1 LPLVLNE
8 AQRKPSY
15 QLEVAFMVDAWIPYG
30 KTEVCARIPTRNF
43 LAYIEPKE
51 KEGVANPKAEIER
64 ALSQPIGTQRLSE
77 IAKEGNKVVI
87 VIDDATR
94 PTPSHIMIIPLL
106 DELNKAGVKDEDV
119 TVIFGCG
126 SHRPVTPQE
135 KEKLVGKEALE
146 RVRTI
151 SHDYMAEN
159 QVFLGETSQGTKV
172 NVNKTFADADVK
184 VLAGDVNLH
193 YYAGYGGGRKGV
205 LPAVSSAETI
215 QQNHAL
221 LVHPK
226 AATGVLEGNP
236 VHEDMMEAA
245 KIAKVDFTLNIVVN
259 TNKELVKAFA
269 GDLKQA
275 FIEGT
280 KLVDEMYKVPIEQ
293 KANIV
298 IVSAGGQPHDINLY
312 QASKAIQNALE
323 AVKRRGVIILAAE
336 CPEGHGNE
344 VFAEW
349 MEKFTDLKR
358 LEKEI
363 KKHFVVGGHKAYYIN
378 KALQKVTIILLS
390 VMPDCYAVNTF
401 KMRTA
406 SAMNDALRD
415 AFEVVGKNAKVYVM
429 PHGNETLPEYKTLDQ
444 NND

>member
-1 LPLVLNE
+1 
-8 AQRKPSY
+8 
-15 QLEVAFMVDAWIPYG
+15 MVDAWIPYG

-43 LAYIEPKE
+43 LGCIEPKE
-51 KEGVANPKAEIER
+51 KEGVADPKAEIER
-64 ALSQPIGTQRLSE
+64 ALSEPIGTQRLSE
-77 IAKEGNKVVI
+77 LVKEDDKVAI
-87 VIDDATR
+87 VVDDATR
-94 PTPSHIMIIPLL
+94 ATPSHIMIIPILE
-106 DELNKAGVKDEDV
+106 ELSKAGVKDEDV

-126 SHRPVTPQE
+126 SHRPVTIQE
-135 KEKLVGKEALE
+135 EEKLIGKDAQE

-151 SHDYMAEN
+151 SHDYMAED
-159 QVFLGETSQGTKV
+159 QVYLGETSNGTKV
-172 NVNKTFADADVK
+172 NVNKAFAEADVK
-184 VLAGDVNLH
+184 ILAGDINLH

-226 AATGVLEGNP
+226 ATTGVLEGNP

-245 KIAKVDFTLNIVVN
+245 RLAKVDFILNIVIN
-259 TNKELVKAFA
+259 SKKELVKAFA
-269 GDLKQA
+269 GDLEQA
-275 FIEGT
+275 FLEGT
-280 KLVDEMYKVPIEQ
+280 KLVDEMFKVPIDQ
-293 KANIV
+293 RANIV
-298 IVSAGGQPHDINLY
+298 VVSAGGQPHDINLY
-312 QASKAIQNALE
+312 QATKAIHNALG

-344 VFAEW
+344 AFADW

-363 KKHFVVGGHKAYYIN
+363 KKHFVLGGHKAYYIN
-378 KALQKVTIILLS
+378 KALQKATIILLS
-390 VMPDCYAVNTF
+390 VMPDYYAVNIF

-415 AFEVVGKNAKVYVM
+415 AFEVAGKNAKVYVM
-429 PHGNETLPEYKTLDQ
+429 PNGNDTLPEYKAVDQ
-444 NND
+444 NNNE

>member
-1 LPLVLNE
+1 
-8 AQRKPSY
+8 
-15 QLEVAFMVDAWIPYG
+15 MVDAWIPYG

-43 LAYIEPKE
+43 LGCIEPKE
-51 KEGVANPKAEIER
+51 KEGVLNPKAEIER
-64 ALSQPIGTQRLSE
+64 ALNQPIGTLRLSE
-77 IAKEGNKVVI
+77 IAKEGNKVAI
-87 VIDDATR
+87 VVDDATR
-94 PTPSHIMIIPLL
+94 ATPSHMMIMPLL
-106 DELNKAGVKDEDV
+106 DELNKAGVKDEDI

-126 SHRPVTPQE
+126 SHRPVTLQE
-135 KEKLVGKEALE
+135 KEKLIGKEALE

-151 SHDYMAEN
+151 SHDYMAED
-159 QVFLGETSQGTKV
+159 QVFLGETAHGTKV
-172 NVNKTFADADVK
+172 KVNKAFADADVK
-184 VLAGDVNLH
+184 VLTGDLNLH

-226 AATGVLEGNP
+226 AISGILEGNP
-236 VHEDMMEAA
+236 VHQDMMEAA
-245 KIAKVDFTLNIVVN
+245 KIAKVDFILNIVIN
-259 TNKELVKAFA
+259 NNKELVRAFA
-269 GDLKQA
+269 GNLEQA
-275 FIEGT
+275 FVEGI
-280 KLVDEMYKVPIEQ
+280 KLVDEMYKVPIEK

-298 IVSAGGQPHDINLY
+298 VVSAGGQPHDLNLY
-312 QASKAIQNALE
+312 QASKAIQNAME
-323 AVKRRGVIILAAE
+323 AVKRRGVIVLAAE

-363 KKHFVVGGHKAYYIN
+363 KKRFIVGGHKAYYVN

-390 VMPDCYAVNTF
+390 VMPDCYTVNTF

-415 AFEVVGKNAKVYVM
+415 AFEIAGKNAKVYVM
-429 PHGNETLPEYKTLDQ
+429 PYGSDTLPEYKAVDE
-444 NND
+444 NDD

>member
-1 LPLVLNE
+1 
-8 AQRKPSY
+8 
-15 QLEVAFMVDAWIPYG
+15 MVDAWIPYG
-30 KTEVCARIPTRNF
+30 KTEICARIPTRNF
-43 LAYIEPKE
+43 LGSIEPKE
-51 KEGVANPKAEIER
+51 KPGVTDSRAEIER
-64 ALSQPIGTQRLSE
+64 ALSQPTGTQQLNE
-77 IAKEGNKVVI
+77 IAKAGDKVAI
-87 VIDDATR
+87 VVDDATR
-94 PTPSHIMIIPLL
+94 ATPSYLMILPLL
-106 DELNKAGVKDEDV
+106 DELNKAGVKDEDI

-126 SHRPVTPQE
+126 SHRPVTPE
-135 KEKLVGKEALE
+135 EREKLIGKEALE

-151 SHDYMAEN
+151 NHDYMAEDH
-159 QVFLGETSQGTKV
+159 VFLGETAHGTKV
-172 NVNKTFADADVK
+172 NVNKVFAEADVK
-184 VLAGDVNLH
+184 VLAGDINLH

-245 KIAKVDFTLNIVVN
+245 KLAKVDFILNIV
-259 TNKELVKAFA
+259 TNSKNELVKAFA
-269 GDLKQA
+269 GDLEQA
-275 FIEGT
+275 FLEGT
-280 KLVDEMYKVPIEQ
+280 KLVDEMYKIPVEQ
-293 KANIV
+293 RANIV
-298 IVSAGGQPHDINLY
+298 VVSAGGHPYDINLY
-312 QASKAIQNALE
+312 QASKAIHNALE

-363 KKHFVVGGHKAYYIN
+363 KKRFVLGGHKAYYLT

-415 AFEVVGKNAKVYVM
+415 AFDIAGKNAKVYVL
-429 PHGNETLPEYKTLDQ
+429 PHGSDTLPEYKTADQ
-444 NND
+444 NNNE